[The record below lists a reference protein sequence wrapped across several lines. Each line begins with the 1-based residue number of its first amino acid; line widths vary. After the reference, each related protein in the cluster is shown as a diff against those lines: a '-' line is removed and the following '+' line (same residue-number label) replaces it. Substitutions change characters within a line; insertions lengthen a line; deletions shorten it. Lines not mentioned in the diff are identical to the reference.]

1 MVARRS
7 TQAATI
13 RTDRTERTERTD
25 RTERTAT
32 RWPSYIATLSRDGR
46 TLDTRRVR
54 CRLVLVLL
62 SLAACYTPSLRPGN
76 PCDEQHRCPMPLVC
90 VVDTCEL
97 TASLPSDSPDAAADA
112 MVSTVPDA
120 VSDSVLVADCT
131 VTGPEICGDG
141 IDQDCRDGDAAC
153 EPNDTPAGAIDVTG
167 GATVAADLLRAHDDL
182 ANAGCNDDGGNDVF
196 YQVVLVN
203 PEVYYFDTFGSS
215 FDTSIRVFPG
225 VPCST
230 VAGASNPVCD
240 DDECGGNAS
249 QLALQLPA
257 GASCVVVDKN
267 EDAGVDPDQG
277 ALQLHVVPGGR
288 TGMPL
293 PRGVATQFGDTC
305 QGVNTMEPPRM
316 LGSCQGAAQLARDL
330 AYFFNACPDHP
341 AVIDAS
347 TCANPART
355 HYDTELYIRS
365 VAGVDLDC
373 EDDDHTCGARP
384 DRMDGQPDG
393 SILTAVATR
402 TTGLHWLVVDGF
414 AQACGRYQLDTNL
427 R

>member
-1 MVARRS
+1 M
-7 TQAATI
+7 
-13 RTDRTERTERTD
+13 
-25 RTERTAT
+25 
-32 RWPSYIATLSRDGR
+32 
-46 TLDTRRVR
+46 R
-54 CRLVLVLL
+54 CRVVLVLL

-90 VVDTCEL
+90 VVDTCEP
-97 TASLPSDSPDAAADA
+97 TGSLPSDSPDAAREASSDA
-112 MVSTVPDA
+112 AGDA
-120 VSDSVLVADCT
+120 ASDAGDAGDAGIVADC
-131 VTGPEICGDG
+131 VATGPDICGDG
-141 IDQDCRDGDAAC
+141 IDQDCRGGDAVC

-182 ANAGCNDDGGNDVF
+182 SNAGCNTDGGNDVF

-225 VPCST
+225 VACSA
-230 VAGASNPVCD
+230 VAGAANPVCD
-240 DDECGGNAS
+240 DDECGGNSS

-267 EDAGVDPDQG
+267 QNAGLDPDQG

-288 TGMPL
+288 TGMAL
-293 PRGVATQFGDTC
+293 PRGVQTLFGDTC
-305 QGVNTMEPPRM
+305 QGINAMEPPRG
-316 LGSCQGAAQLARDL
+316 LGGCQPAQLAPDL
-330 AYFFNACPDHP
+330 AYFFNACPNQP
-341 AVIDAS
+341 ALVDAS
-347 TCANPART
+347 TCTNPGRT
-355 HYDTELYIRS
+355 HFDTELYIRS

-373 EDDDHTCGARP
+373 EDDDQTCGVRP
-384 DRMDGQPDG
+384 DRADGHPDG

-402 TTGLHWLVVDGF
+402 SVGLHWLVVDGF
-414 AQACGRYQLDTNL
+414 EGACGRYQLNTNY